1 MLSCD
6 TCDGISRR
14 GLMTLALLELASGKQ
29 CHLIRGAYDGATNR
43 AVAQKRLDR
52 LKHVMAKT

>member
-1 MLSCD
+1 
-6 TCDGISRR
+6 
-14 GLMTLALLELASGKQ
+14 MTLALLELASGKQ

-43 AVAQKRLDR
+43 AVAQQRLDR